1 LNTIGDYINDGCV
14 DIVPI
19 LSLVLNRSKAS
30 LISSSDYQLKKSEI
44 IKLNELISKRQAG
57 VPFAYLSEN
66 KGFYHLNFKVTNKTL
81 IPRPE
86 TELLVDII
94 LEVLDKDNN
103 YDIVD
108 LGTGS
113 GVIAITVA
121 DKRPN
126 WQVTGTD
133 ISLSALAIAKQ
144 NRTTDINFIQ
154 GSWFDALGSSK
165 FDLIVS
171 NPPYVA
177 ESDPHLEELT
187 FEPVIALT
195 SGEDGL
201 VDIRTIIN
209 DAPAHLKDGG
219 YLLLEHGHD
228 QQDSISKLLAKD
240 FHNITR
246 YKDYNGIDRAVLA
259 KLKN

>member
-1 LNTIGDYINDGCV
+1 M
-14 DIVPI
+14 
-19 LSLVLNRSKAS
+19 
-30 LISSSDYQLKKSEI
+30 
-44 IKLNELISKRQAG
+44 
-57 VPFAYLSEN
+57 
-66 KGFYHLNFKVTNKTL
+66 
-81 IPRPE
+81 
-86 TELLVDII
+86 
-94 LEVLDKDNN
+94 LDKDNN